1 MPPFPCSAVL
11 TGTAARHGSIDP
23 WLQWRSVVEGADAES
38 RRREPATGV
47 AEEAD
52 MEASGGRQ
60 WTERRRRGWMATG
73 AERGNTEDAT
83 ATSRVPMTVVGELA
97 RPAAEMQRGS
107 APRAVVLARRRRS
120 PDGRRVGR
128 RGPQESRGE
137 GWGRLRVLELEAGV
151 IRDLGFGRVY
161 IPDLGDGPLAGQ
173 FNGLSL
179 CQQVNRVVPVPA
191 LRTTMAA
198 QALALRRVVPGT
210 GTIDIV
216 SCRARVV
223 LFRTVLVP
231 AHRARA
237 KWPTIGRGLFGD
249 KSDSL
254 WDPRPIF
261 LPPNRCQI
269 MSITVP
275 ENTLN

>member
-1 MPPFPCSAVL
+1 
-11 TGTAARHGSIDP
+11 
-23 WLQWRSVVEGADAES
+23 VERADAES
-38 RRREPATGV
+38 RRREPATGA

-52 MEASGGRQ
+52 VEASGGRQ
-60 WTERRRRGWMATG
+60 RTERRRRGWMATG
-73 AERGNTEDAT
+73 AERGNTEDAGAGELARPY
-83 ATSRVPMTVVGELA
+83 ATSRVPMTVAGELA

-107 APRAVVLARRRRS
+107 APRVVVLARRRRS

-173 FNGLSL
+173 FNGLSS

-191 LRTTMAA
+191 LRATMAA
-198 QALALRRVVPGT
+198 QALALHRVVPGT

-237 KWPTIGRGLFGD
+237 KWPTIGWSLFGD
-249 KSDSL
+249 KSGSL

-261 LPPNRCQI
+261 PPPNRCQI